1 VAFDRSFPYYL
12 KNLITPRPFIDHERC
27 VNCQVCTSVCPLEPK
42 AVRRI
47 GARKETK
54 PSYDYR
60 RCIRCYCCQE
70 LCPSG
75 AIAIKTPLLGKMIH
89 R

>member
-1 VAFDRSFPYYL
+1 MDRSFPYYL
-12 KNLITPRPFIDHERC
+12 KNLITPRPFIDYDLC
-27 VNCQVCTSVCPLEPK
+27 SNCGVCISVCPLQLK
-42 AVRRI
+42 AVRRDND
-47 GARKETK
+47 RKETK
-54 PSYDYR
+54 PGYDYR

-75 AIAIKTPLLGKMIH
+75 AIAIKTPLLGKIIH